1 MTEHKQSTWNIQ
13 DDELDVLLTEWAE
26 TELDVPEGFHE
37 QVMLRLQTEAQIT
50 QEQKTQSPQKKGT
63 LVSLSERFANKKAWV
78 STVAAA
84 ALVLCCLPILQDRQ
98 DNLVKIE
105 NNTSQVY
112 ELQKRTL
119 DDDGTTETII
129 TMNNALIDTQAS
141 PATNGIQQDIGN
153 AYDAMDSMEKHA
165 EPLSADKYRAES
177 RTTMSPAEQLALAQ
191 DNLAELESHL
201 AMLDDSAEAQAL
213 RESLL
218 TQIDALKTEIE
229 TLEEE
234 IEQRIE

>member
-50 QEQKTQSPQKKGT
+50 QEQKTQAPQKKGT

-84 ALVLCCLPILQDRQ
+84 ALVLCCLPILQDSQ

-112 ELQKRTL
+112 ELQKRTI
-119 DDDGTTETII
+119 DDDGTREIII

-141 PATNGIQQDIGN
+141 PATNGMQQDIGN
-153 AYDAMDSMEKHA
+153 AYDVMASMEKHA
-165 EPLSADKYRAES
+165 EPISADKYQAES